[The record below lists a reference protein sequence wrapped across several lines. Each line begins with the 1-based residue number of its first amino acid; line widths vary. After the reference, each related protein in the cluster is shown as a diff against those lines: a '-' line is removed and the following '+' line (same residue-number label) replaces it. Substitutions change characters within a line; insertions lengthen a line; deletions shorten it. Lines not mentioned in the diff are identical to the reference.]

1 VTDVGV
7 ETSQADAASLSYPL
21 PADIAPADLAAELV
35 AALPERDGDQYL
47 LYEHDGQWVLAIG
60 ALAMI
65 ELDCHEL
72 RITRDGVTQRQTW
85 SGRPGPVLGEAVDR
99 LLLETDQAFGWIAF
113 EFGAYRF
120 GLQERLAPQAPLA
133 RVFWPRTR
141 IVITGD
147 AVRLCDAEDRHRE
160 VVSRLLSAGPPLTP
174 TASAVD
180 VAADATDYRAR
191 VGAAVAEIAAGDYHK
206 VILSRCVA
214 VPFALDFPSTYRL
227 GRQHN
232 TPARS
237 FLLRLGGFR
246 ALGYSP
252 ELVAAVRGDGLVVT
266 EPLAGTR
273 ALGRGAARDRQ
284 ARDDLESDTKEIVE
298 HAMSVRSSLQ
308 EIAEVA
314 EPGSAAVVDFMAV
327 RERGSVQHL
336 GSTVTGRL
344 DASKDRMDALET
356 LFPAVTASGIP
367 KAAGVDAI
375 LRLDESPRELYSG
388 AVVMFSADGG
398 LDAALTLR
406 TVYEH
411 DGRTWLRAG
420 AGIIGASD
428 PDREFEETCEKLATL
443 APHLVARGE
452 VHQPTSASGERSR

>member
-1 VTDVGV
+1 MTEVGV
-7 ETSQADAASLSYPL
+7 ETSPAGAASRSFPL
-21 PADIAPADLAAELV
+21 PADIAPADFASELV
-35 AALPERDGDQYL
+35 SALPERDGEEYL
-47 LYEHDGQWVLAIG
+47 LYEYDGQWVLAIG
-60 ALAMI
+60 ALAVV
-65 ELDCHEL
+65 ELDRDEL
-72 RITRDGVTQRQTW
+72 RITRDGVTQRETW

-99 LLLETDQAFGWIAF
+99 LLLETDQAFGWITF

-120 GLQERLAPQAPLA
+120 GLQERLAPHTPLA

-141 IVITGD
+141 IVITDDDVCVAD
-147 AVRLCDAEDRHRE
+147 ADERYRD
-160 VVSRLLSAGPPLTP
+160 VVSQLLSDGPPPTP
-174 TASAVD
+174 TPSAVD
-180 VAADATDYRAR
+180 VAADTSDYRAR
-191 VGAAVAEIAAGDYHK
+191 VGAAIEEIAAGSYHK
-206 VILSRCVA
+206 VILSRCVN
-214 VPFALDFPSTYRL
+214 VPFPLDFPSTYRL

-252 ELVAAVRGDGLVVT
+252 ELVAAVHDGVVVT

-273 ALGRGAARDRQ
+273 ALGRGAVRDREARDE
-284 ARDDLESDTKEIVE
+284 LESDSKEIVE
-298 HAMSVRSSLQ
+298 HAMSVRSSFE
-308 EIAEVA
+308 EITEVA
-314 EPGSAAVVDFMAV
+314 EPGTAAVVDFMTV

-336 GSTVTGRL
+336 GSTVIGRL

-375 LRLDESPRELYSG
+375 LRLDEAPRELYSG
-388 AVVMFSADGG
+388 AVVMFSADGR

-406 TVYEH
+406 TVYER

-428 PDREFEETCEKLATL
+428 PDREFEETCEKLTTL
-443 APHLVARGE
+443 APHLVALR
-452 VHQPTSASGERSR
+452 QMR

>member
-1 VTDVGV
+1 VTEVGV
-7 ETSQADAASLSYPL
+7 ETSPVGTPSLSFPL
-21 PADIAPADLAAELV
+21 PSEIAPADLAAELA
-35 AALPERDGDQYL
+35 AALPERDDKEYL
-47 LYEHDGQWVLAIG
+47 LYEQDGQYVLAVG
-60 ALAMI
+60 VLAMV
-65 ELDCHEL
+65 ELDCDEL
-72 RITRDGVTQRQTW
+72 RIIRDGVTQRQSW

-99 LLLETDQAFGWIAF
+99 LLLEADQVFGWIAF

-120 GLQERLAPQAPLA
+120 GLQDRLAPQTPLA

-141 IVITGD
+141 IVVADDT
-147 AVRLCDAEDRHRE
+147 VRLFDAEERHRE
-160 VVSRLLSAGPPLTP
+160 IVERLLSDGLPAVPA
-174 TASAVD
+174 ASVID

-191 VGAAVAEIAAGDYHK
+191 VSAAIDDIAASRYHK
-206 VILSRCVA
+206 VILSRCVD

-252 ELVAAVRGDGLVVT
+252 EVVAAVHDDGVLVT

-273 ALGRGAARDRQ
+273 ALGNGAVRDRQ
-284 ARDDLESDTKEIVE
+284 ARDDLESDSKEIVE
-298 HAMSVRSSLQ
+298 HAMSVRSSLL
-308 EIAEVA
+308 EITEVA
-314 EPGSAAVVDFMAV
+314 EPGSAAVIDFMTV

-367 KAAGVDAI
+367 KAASVDAI

-406 TVYEH
+406 SAFER

-420 AGIIGASD
+420 AGIIAASD

-443 APHLVARGE
+443 APHLVARRRA
-452 VHQPTSASGERSR
+452 H

>member
-1 VTDVGV
+1 VTEVGV
-7 ETSQADAASLSYPL
+7 ETSSVGAPSLSFPL
-21 PADIAPADLAAELV
+21 PTEIAPADLAAELA
-35 AALPERDGDQYL
+35 AALPERDGDEYL
-47 LYEHDGQWVLAIG
+47 IYEQDGQWVLALG
-60 ALAMI
+60 VLAMV
-65 ELDCHEL
+65 ELDRDEL

-99 LLLETDQAFGWIAF
+99 LLLECDQAFGWIAF

-120 GLQERLAPQAPLA
+120 GLQDRLAPQTPLA

-141 IVITGD
+141 IVVTD
-147 AVRLCDAEDRHRE
+147 DVVRLFDADERHRDMLD
-160 VVSRLLSAGPPLTP
+160 RLLSEGLPAAPP
-174 TASAVD
+174 ASGID
-180 VAADATDYRAR
+180 VGADSTDYRAR
-191 VGAAVAEIAAGDYHK
+191 VVAVIGEIAAGRYHK
-206 VILSRCVA
+206 VILSRSVD
-214 VPFALDFPSTYRL
+214 VPFVLDFPATYRL
-227 GRQHN
+227 GRRHN

-252 ELVAAVRGDGLVVT
+252 EVVAAVHDDGAVVT

-284 ARDDLESDTKEIVE
+284 ARDELESDSKEIVE
-298 HAMSVRSSLQ
+298 HAMSVRSSLR
-308 EIAEVA
+308 EITEVA
-314 EPGSAAVVDFMAV
+314 EPGSAAVIDFMTV

-344 DASKDRMDALET
+344 DASKDRMDALEA
-356 LFPAVTASGIP
+356 LFPAVTASGVP
-367 KAAGVDAI
+367 KAASVDAI

-388 AVVMFSADGG
+388 AVVTFSADGG

-406 TVYEH
+406 TAYER

-420 AGIIGASD
+420 AGIIAASD

-443 APHLVARGE
+443 APHLVAR
-452 VHQPTSASGERSR
+452 RR

>member
-1 VTDVGV
+1 VTEVGV
-7 ETSQADAASLSYPL
+7 ETSQAGAASLSYPL

-35 AALPERDGDQYL
+35 AALPERDGEQYL
-47 LYEHDGQWVLAIG
+47 LYEQDGEWMLAIG

-65 ELDCHEL
+65 ELDRDEL
-72 RITRDGVTQRQTW
+72 RIIRDGVTQRQTW

-120 GLQERLAPQAPLA
+120 GLQERLAPQAALA
-133 RVFWPRTR
+133 RVFWPRAR
-141 IVITGD
+141 IVVTDD
-147 AVRLCDAEDRHRE
+147 AVRLFDAEERHRE
-160 VVSRLLSAGPPLTP
+160 IVSRLLREGLPPTP

-180 VAADATDYRAR
+180 VVADTTNYRAR
-191 VGAAVAEIAAGDYHK
+191 VSAAIGEIVAGDYHK
-206 VILSRCVA
+206 VILSRSVA
-214 VPFALDFPSTYRL
+214 VPFPLDFPSTYRL
-227 GRQHN
+227 GRRHN

-252 ELVAAVRGDGLVVT
+252 ELVAAVREDGMVVT

-308 EIAEVA
+308 EITEIA
-314 EPGSAAVVDFMAV
+314 EPGTAAVVDFMTV

-367 KAAGVDAI
+367 KATSVDAI
-375 LRLDESPRELYSG
+375 LRLDENPRELYSG
-388 AVVMFSADGG
+388 AVVVFSANGG

-406 TVYEH
+406 TVYER

-443 APHLVARGE
+443 APHLVARR
-452 VHQPTSASGERSR
+452 QTL

>member
-1 VTDVGV
+1 MTEVGV
-7 ETSQADAASLSYPL
+7 ETSPVGTPSLSFPL
-21 PADIAPADLAAELV
+21 PAEIAPADLAAEL
-35 AALPERDGDQYL
+35 AATLPERDGEEYL
-47 LYEHDGQWVLAIG
+47 LYEHDGQWVIALG
-60 ALAMI
+60 VLAMV
-65 ELDCHEL
+65 ELDCDEL

-99 LLLETDQAFGWIAF
+99 LLLEADQVFGWIAF

-120 GLQERLAPQAPLA
+120 GLQERLAPHTPLA

-141 IVITGD
+141 IVVTDD
-147 AVRLCDAEDRHRE
+147 AVQLFDAEERHRDA
-160 VVSRLLSAGPPLTP
+160 VGLLLSEGLPPAP
-174 TASAVD
+174 PASGIEI
-180 VAADATDYRAR
+180 AADGTDYRAR
-191 VGAAVAEIAAGDYHK
+191 VAAAIGEIAAGRYHK
-206 VILSRCVA
+206 VILSRCVD
-214 VPFALDFPSTYRL
+214 VPFALDFPSTYRR
-227 GRQHN
+227 GRRHN

-246 ALGYSP
+246 ALG
-252 ELVAAVRGDGLVVT
+252 L
-266 EPLAGTR
+266 
-273 ALGRGAARDRQ
+273 GAALDRQ
-284 ARDDLESDTKEIVE
+284 ARDDLESDSKEIVE
-298 HAMSVRSSLQ
+298 HAMSVRSSLL
-308 EIAEVA
+308 EITEVA
-314 EPGSAAVVDFMAV
+314 EPGSAAVIDFMTV

-388 AVVMFSADGG
+388 AVVMFSAGGG

-406 TVYEH
+406 SAYER

-420 AGIIGASD
+420 AGIIAASE

-443 APHLVARGE
+443 APHLVARR
-452 VHQPTSASGERSR
+452 RSR

>member
-1 VTDVGV
+1 VAEVGV
-7 ETSQADAASLSYPL
+7 GASRVGAPSLSFPL
-21 PADIAPADLAAELV
+21 PADIAPADLAAELA
-35 AALPERDGDQYL
+35 AALPERDGEEYL
-47 LYEHDGQWVLAIG
+47 LYEHDGQWVLALG
-60 ALAMI
+60 VQTTV
-65 ELDCHEL
+65 ELDRNEL
-72 RITRDGVTQRQTW
+72 RIIRDGVTRRQTW
-85 SGRPGPVLGEAVDR
+85 SGRPGPVLGEAIDR
-99 LLLETDQAFGWIAF
+99 LLLETAHAFGWITF

-120 GLQERLAPQAPLA
+120 GLQDRLAPQAPLA

-141 IVITGD
+141 IVITD
-147 AVRLCDAEDRHRE
+147 DTVRLFDAEDRHRE
-160 VVSRLLSAGPPLTP
+160 MVDRLLDAGLPATPP
-174 TASAVD
+174 ASAIDVGVD
-180 VAADATDYRAR
+180 TTDYRGR
-191 VGAAVAEIAAGDYHK
+191 VGAAIDEIAAGSYHK
-206 VILSRCVA
+206 VILSRPVD

-227 GRQHN
+227 ARQHN
-232 TPARS
+232 TPSRS

-252 ELVAAVRGDGLVVT
+252 EVVAAVHDDGVVVT

-273 ALGRGAARDRQ
+273 ALGRGAVRDRQ
-284 ARDDLESDTKEIVE
+284 ARDELESDSKEIVE
-298 HAMSVRSSLQ
+298 HAMSVRSSLRD
-308 EIAEVA
+308 ITEVA
-314 EPGSAAVVDFMAV
+314 EPGSAAVIDFMAV

-344 DASKDRMDALET
+344 DPSKDRMDALES

-367 KAAGVDAI
+367 KAEGVDAI

-406 TVYEH
+406 AAYEC

-420 AGIIGASD
+420 AGVIAASD

-443 APHLVARGE
+443 APYLVPHRCAR
-452 VHQPTSASGERSR
+452 